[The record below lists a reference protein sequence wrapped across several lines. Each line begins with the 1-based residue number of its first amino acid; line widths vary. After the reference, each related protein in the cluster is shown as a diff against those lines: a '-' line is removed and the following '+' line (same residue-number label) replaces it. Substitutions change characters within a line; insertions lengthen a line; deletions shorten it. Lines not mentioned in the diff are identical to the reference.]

1 VIANQL
7 VKPRILLGV
16 LLLPRH
22 LRRVLR
28 RPLGMI
34 GIHHWVVVEVPGD
47 VNLEGTLHKQ
57 LLFS

>member
-1 VIANQL
+1 MIANQL